1 MAYCSDC
8 GGEVANS
15 ARFCRHCGTALG
27 TIAPRPPA
35 TPNRPATHRATSASS
50 DRDPRERGQKRPFT
64 LGARGIGWGGG
75 ISVVF
80 GVVFCLFILFGI
92 IGAIADT
99 VPEGSGIIGPAQGTE
114 VSLAGISEYTVYDD
128 TRWEDRVDQEN
139 GGFYAYIPASAASS
153 DVDVY
158 AIAVHEYQKRG
169 KPQLFGQFFTNATS
183 ARDSTCYEV
192 LDSGFHAPCDGVLS
206 ENRPGYWGQV
216 VLYPDFRLI
225 GRRFSTV
232 ESLNDYLSGWDLM
245 ENSPSY
251 RTVFEPPSLVV
262 TKESAASNAILCTIY
277 HDLYRKW
284 RGKSWSNV
292 VERLKETFS
301 IRKSSPVQMGIDE
314 YERVAIISVRIPST
328 TPDEVSFS
336 FTRIGTWDANSP
348 APTCRG
354 G

>member
-1 MAYCSDC
+1 M
-8 GGEVANS
+8 
-15 ARFCRHCGTALG
+15 
-27 TIAPRPPA
+27 
-35 TPNRPATHRATSASS
+35 
-50 DRDPRERGQKRPFT
+50 

-80 GVVFCLFILFGI
+80 GVALCLFILFGI
-92 IGAIADT
+92 IGAMVDI
-99 VPEGSGIIGPAQGTE
+99 VPEGPGIIGPDQGTE
-114 VSLAGISEYTVYDD
+114 VSLAGISDYTVYDD

-169 KPQLFGQFFTNATS
+169 KPQLFGLFFTDATS

-232 ESLNDYLSGWDLM
+232 ESWNNYLSGWDLM
-245 ENSPSY
+245 ENAPGHRGVSN
-251 RTVFEPPSLVV
+251 PPSLVV
-262 TKESAASNAILCTIY
+262 TKETAASNTSLCTIF
-277 HDLYRKW
+277 HDFYQEWQKGLMIHS
-284 RGKSWSNV
+284 GKRSM
-292 VERLKETFS
+292 TFS
-301 IRKSSPVQMGIDE
+301 IRKSSPVQMGDDE
-314 YERVAIISVRIPST
+314 YERVAIISVDISST
-328 TPDEVSFS
+328 TPAEVSFS